1 MQTAEHTRKH
11 TDPCLREA
19 IADIAYNAGWMAS
32 RGEIEAVD
40 SRELVSGIITWAEE
54 FERGFD
60 RGDDYILAV
69 DEFAKSKLIEAYSK
83 STA

>member
-1 MQTAEHTRKH
+1 MTKRTN
-11 TDPCLREA
+11 PCLREA

-40 SRELVSGIITWAEE
+40 SRELVSSIITWAEE

-69 DEFAKSKLIEAYSK
+69 DEFAKSKLIETYGK